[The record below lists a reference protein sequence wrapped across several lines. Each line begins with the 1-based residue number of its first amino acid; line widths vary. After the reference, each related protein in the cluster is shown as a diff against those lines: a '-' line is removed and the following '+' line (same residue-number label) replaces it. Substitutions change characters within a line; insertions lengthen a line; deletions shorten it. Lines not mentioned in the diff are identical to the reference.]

1 MDINKL
7 PNDIQYYIMSHL
19 DDNPIVYKKLHS
31 KKIEKYTSIYH
42 NIMKQL
48 SKAYVISGPCSYTRN
63 KEIDHQIHQF
73 SNYLYLSNEKLLAD
87 YCVESSMPSYMN
99 TKINTLNI
107 FIHEVIKIM
116 QHKNILQDFYPGKVE
131 DVIITIQHSNN
142 NNEYFKKIN
151 KNLTINVNSFS

>member
-7 PNDIQYYIMSHL
+7 PSDIQYYIMSYL
-19 DDNPIVYKKLHS
+19 DDSPIVYKKLHS
-31 KKIEKYTSIYH
+31 EKIEKYTTIYRDMM
-42 NIMKQL
+42 NQS

-73 SNYLYLSNEKLLAD
+73 SNYLYLSNNKLLAD
-87 YCVESSMPSYMN
+87 YGGESPMPTYMN
-99 TKINTLNI
+99 EKMNTLNI
-107 FIHEVIKIM
+107 FIHEVIKIF
-116 QHKNILQDFYPGKVE
+116 HKKNLLQKFYPGKIE
-131 DVIITIQHSNN
+131 DVIITIDPNS